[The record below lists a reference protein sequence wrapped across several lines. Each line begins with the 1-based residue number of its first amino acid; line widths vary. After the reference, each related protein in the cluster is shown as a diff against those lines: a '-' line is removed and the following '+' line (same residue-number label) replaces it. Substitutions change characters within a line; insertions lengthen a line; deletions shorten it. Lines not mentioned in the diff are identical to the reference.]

1 MTSDRSGER
10 RAADSTA
17 VRVAV
22 GLGSNAG
29 DREEN
34 LRFAVRELERRLRR
48 VRLSSV
54 YRSEP
59 REGARGGPFLNMCVA
74 GEWTADPGAEGDPT
88 AGLDPSEEAAGLLRE
103 LRFVE
108 LGAGRALERGRGEP
122 RTLDLDLLLFGGYTV
137 RRPGLEVPHPRMTER
152 AFVLRPLAELMP
164 ERVPPGETATV
175 AELAGRVEDDGLV
188 RYRPEDDIHRGRA

>member
-1 MTSDRSGER
+1 MTDGTTER
-10 RAADSTA
+10 EDA
-17 VRVAV
+17 VPVAV
-22 GLGSNAG
+22 GLGTNAG

-34 LRFAVRELERRLRR
+34 LRFAVRELEGRLRRLR
-48 VRLSSV
+48 VSDV

-59 REGARGGPFLNMCVA
+59 REGARGGPFLNACAA
-74 GEWTADPGAEGDPT
+74 GEWPADASD
-88 AGLDPSEEAAGLLRE
+88 GLDPAEEATRLLRE

-108 LGAGRALERGRGEP
+108 LGAGRPLERDRGEP

-164 ERVPPGETATV
+164 ERAVPGAGGTV
-175 AELAGRVEDDGLV
+175 AELAGRIEDDGLV
-188 RYRPEDDIHRGRA
+188 RHRSDDDIHRGGA

>member
-1 MTSDRSGER
+1 MTEGSTER
-10 RAADSTA
+10 EEGVA
-17 VRVAV
+17 VAV

-48 VRLSSV
+48 LRVSEV

-59 REGARGGPFLNMCVA
+59 REGARGGPFLNACVA
-74 GEWTADPGAEGDPT
+74 GEWPAEASD
-88 AGLDPSEEAAGLLRE
+88 GLDPPEQAARLLRE

-108 LGAGRALERGRGEP
+108 LGAGRPLERERGEP

-164 ERVPPGETATV
+164 ERTVPGEEATV
-175 AELAGRVEDDGLV
+175 AELAEGIEDDGLV
-188 RYRPEDDIHRGRA
+188 RHRPDDDIHRERA